1 MYYEFT
7 TVTIADELAE
17 LHIVAQ
23 DSDVPAQHVRVALSQ
38 KLAKRLGLNYDSL
51 LRLTDEDDR
60 TYYAVTT
67 GDDQVLIRNAVDHD
81 PETLVVGD
89 WETYLDGSQG
99 EFGPFVFALVD
110 EWRNAT
116 EIRDRYLVEQASFE
130 MQSEWPWMFYQ
141 APREMTKRMVLDH
154 RDFHSETIAK
164 VQRTVARDLHYGK

>member
-7 TVTIADELAE
+7 TVTIADGLAE

-38 KLAKRLGLNYDSL
+38 KLAKRLGLNYESL
-51 LRLTDEDDR
+51 PRLTDEDER

-67 GDDQVLIRNAVDHD
+67 GDDQVLVRNAVDHD

-89 WETYLDGSQG
+89 WESYLHDSQG

-116 EIRDRYLVEQASFE
+116 EIRDRFQVGQGSFE

-164 VQRTVARDLHYGK
+164 VQRTIARDLHYGK

>member
-38 KLAKRLGLNYDSL
+38 KLAKRLGLNYESL
-51 LRLTDEDDR
+51 PRLTDEDDR

-67 GDDQVLIRNAVDHD
+67 GDDQVLIRNA
-81 PETLVVGD
+81 T
-89 WETYLDGSQG
+89 
-99 EFGPFVFALVD
+99 A
-110 EWRNAT
+110 
-116 EIRDRYLVEQASFE
+116 IRDRFQVGQASFE

-154 RDFHSETIAK
+154 RDFHSKTITE
-164 VQRTVARDLHYGK
+164 VQRTVARDLHYGQ

>member
-51 LRLTDEDDR
+51 PRLTDEDDR

-110 EWRNAT
+110 EWRNA
-116 EIRDRYLVEQASFE
+116 
-130 MQSEWPWMFYQ
+130 
-141 APREMTKRMVLDH
+141 
-154 RDFHSETIAK
+154 
-164 VQRTVARDLHYGK
+164 RTFR